1 MHFQAPVF
9 SWRVA
14 PRGMRAR
21 HCLVRRGIGLALA
34 LIAIPLAAA
43 PAAADPAP
51 LSLTEA
57 VRLAADDSPAIG
69 ARRAAVESATDAI
82 EPAGAL
88 PDPQLVAGVDNLPV
102 NTGDAFSLTRDFMT
116 MRKVGVMQEFPR
128 GEKRRLRTE
137 RAEAEAARERAL
149 LASEQLSVREA
160 VARAWIAR
168 AAAEQKLQL
177 LHELEPRAAA
187 QALAAASA
195 LSAGRGSA
203 ADGIAAKAAQAMLAD
218 RISLAER
225 DVEDARADF
234 ARWLPDAAG
243 RPLGDAPDWT
253 QIGFDPESLP
263 ANAAHHR
270 ELLSYDAAEQAA
282 AADVAL
288 ARAEK
293 RPDWS
298 VEFDYAQR
306 GPRYSNMIS
315 LEFRVGLP
323 LFAASR
329 QDPLIASKLAA
340 VTRIDAEREDARR
353 MHAAELRKIVTAWRS
368 ARERVARYERE
379 LLPLADDRAAAALAA
394 YRGGRGDL
402 QAALVALDQC
412 IEQRIAY
419 ADLTGTLGQAW
430 AMLYFAFPQERQP

>member
-1 MHFQAPVF
+1 MRFQLSVLSGCAPRQAACLRRSFVRAPV
-9 SWRVA
+9 A
-14 PRGMRAR
+14 
-21 HCLVRRGIGLALA
+21 LVLI
-34 LIAIPLAAA
+34 LIASEAAA
-43 PAAADPAP
+43 AAADTDLRP

-57 VRLAADDSPAIG
+57 VLLAADESPAIG
-69 ARRAAVESATDAI
+69 ARRAAVESATSAI
-82 EPAGAL
+82 GPAGAL
-88 PDPQLVAGVDNLPV
+88 PDPRLVAGIDNLPV
-102 NTGDAFSLTRDFMT
+102 NGGDAFSATRDFMT

-128 GEKRRLRTE
+128 AEKRRLRAE

-160 VARAWIAR
+160 VARAWVAR
-168 AAAEQKLQL
+168 AAAEKKLTL

-187 QALAAASA
+187 QASAAASA
-195 LSAGRGSA
+195 VSSGRGSA
-203 ADGIAAKAAQAMLAD
+203 ADGIAATTARAMLAD
-218 RISLAER
+218 RIDQAER

-234 ARWLPDAAG
+234 SRWLPAAAE
-243 RPLGDAPDWT
+243 RPLGDAPDYT
-253 QIGFDPESLP
+253 QIGVDPASLP
-263 ANAAHHR
+263 AKAGHHR
-270 ELLSYDAAEQAA
+270 ELLSYDAAERAA
-282 AADVAL
+282 AAEVAL

-298 VEFDYAQR
+298 LEFDYAQR
-306 GPRYSNMIS
+306 GPRYSNMVS
-315 LEFRVGLP
+315 LQFRVGLP

>member
-1 MHFQAPVF
+1 MRLQRSVL
-9 SWRVA
+9 SGCE
-14 PRGMRAR
+14 PRRTGRTLR
-21 HCLVRRGIGLALA
+21 SVLGTPLALA
-34 LIAIPLAAA
+34 FVLISTQIVAA
-43 PAAADPAP
+43 PADTDPRP
-51 LSLTEA
+51 LSLLEA
-57 VRLAADDSPAIG
+57 VRLAADDSPAID
-69 ARRAAVESATDAI
+69 ARRAAVESATSAI

-88 PDPQLVAGVDNLPV
+88 PDPQLVAGIDNLPV
-102 NTGDAFSLTRDFMT
+102 NGGDAFSPTRDFMT

-160 VARAWIAR
+160 VARAWVAR
-168 AAAEQKLQL
+168 AAAEQKLKL

-187 QALAAASA
+187 QAAAAASA
-195 LSAGRGSA
+195 LSSGRGSA
-203 ADGIAAKAAQAMLAD
+203 ADGIAATAAQAMLAD
-218 RISLAER
+218 RISQAER

-234 ARWLPDAAG
+234 SRWLPAAAD
-243 RPLGDAPDWT
+243 RPLGDAPDWA
-253 QIGFDPESLP
+253 QIGVDAASLP
-263 ANAAHHR
+263 ANAGHHR

-282 AADVAL
+282 AAEVAL

-298 VEFDYAQR
+298 LEFDYAQR

-315 LEFRVGLP
+315 LQFRVGLP

-340 VTRIDAEREDARR
+340 VTRIQAEREDARR
-353 MHAAELRKIVTAWRS
+353 MHAAELRKTVTAWRS
-368 ARERVARYERE
+368 ARERVERYERE

-394 YRGGRGDL
+394 YRGGRGEL
-402 QAALVALDQC
+402 PAALAALDQSV
-412 IEQRIAY
+412 EQRIAY
-419 ADLTGTLGQAW
+419 ADLIGTLGQAW
-430 AMLYFAFPQERQP
+430 AALHFAFPQEARP